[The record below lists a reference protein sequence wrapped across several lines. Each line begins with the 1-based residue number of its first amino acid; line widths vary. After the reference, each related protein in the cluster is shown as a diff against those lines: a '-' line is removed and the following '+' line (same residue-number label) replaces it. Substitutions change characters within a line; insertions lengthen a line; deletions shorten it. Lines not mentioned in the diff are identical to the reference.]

1 MIEPDLFDVVELL
14 VDVPKSNLKAGD
26 RGAVVEKY
34 NDRVCEIE
42 FTNSKGETLA
52 LCTLSAEKMLVIWQ
66 VKTKSWISLFD
77 RITAAIESLSE
88 DRQQEVLT
96 FARSLYKSQ

>member
-1 MIEPDLFDVVELL
+1 MIEPDLFDVIELL
-14 VDVPKSNLKAGD
+14 VDVPESNLKAGD

-34 NDRVCEIE
+34 GDRAYEVE
-42 FTNSKGETLA
+42 FANSKGETLA

-66 VKTKSWISLFD
+66 AKTKAWVSLFD
-77 RITAAIESLSE
+77 RITAAIEPLSE

-96 FARSLYKSQ
+96 FARSLHKGQ

>member
-14 VDVPKSNLKAGD
+14 VDVPESNLRAGD

-34 NDRVCEIE
+34 SDQAYEVE
-42 FTNSKGETLA
+42 FANSKGETLA
-52 LCTLSAEKMLVIWQ
+52 LCTLSNEQMLVIWQ
-66 VKTKSWISLFD
+66 AKTKAWVSLFD
-77 RITAAIESLSE
+77 RIAAAIEPLSE

-96 FARSLYKSQ
+96 FARSLYKGQ